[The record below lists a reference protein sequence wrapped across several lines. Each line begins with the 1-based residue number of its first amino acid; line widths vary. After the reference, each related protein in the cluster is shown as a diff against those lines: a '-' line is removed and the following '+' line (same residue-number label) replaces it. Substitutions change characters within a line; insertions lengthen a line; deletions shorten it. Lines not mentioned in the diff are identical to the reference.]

1 MTVQNQSEEAAES
14 TTARSEVTQLLS
26 WPVMAFLIIA
36 CTGSIAQLSAASEYG
51 LGAIT
56 IYLIPAILFMIPSAL
71 ISAELAT

>member
-1 MTVQNQSEEAAES
+1 MTVQNQNEEAAES

-56 IYLIPAILFMIPSAL
+56 IYLIPQSFL
-71 ISAELAT
+71 